1 MKRTN
6 LIFGTAAMALLA
18 SAVVLAQDKPVK
30 MAELPVP
37 VRRTVQQQLNQ
48 GATLRG
54 LSTDME
60 GGKREYEAELTV
72 KGHHRDI
79 AMDASGAITETED
92 AVALRTLPTAAQAAL
107 HKQGRV
113 LSVEE
118 VTHSGTFIAYEAVVR
133 HANGRKHEVRV
144 DKAGHNVPDNG

>member
-30 MAELPVP
+30 MAELPAP

-60 GGKREYEAELTV
+60 GGQREYEAELTV
-72 KGHHRDI
+72 NGHHRDL
-79 AMDASGAITETED
+79 AMDANGAITEAED
-92 AVALRTLPTAAQAAL
+92 AIALRSLPASAQSAL
-107 HKQGRV
+107 RKQGRV

-118 VTHSGTFIAYEAVVR
+118 VTHNGAFVAYEAVVR
-133 HANGRKHEVRV
+133 RANGSKHEVRV
-144 DKAGHNVPDNG
+144 DKAGHSVPDNG